1 MSTGN
6 REKTQGREAEPS
18 VADVAPPQTERR
30 PDLYIGLV
38 GAAGTDLTVVR
49 EELRAQLSIV
59 GYAVEH
65 IKVSDLIREVIEI
78 PVSTDEYSR
87 MKSLMAAGDALRQS
101 SKNGDG
107 VAALVISKVRS
118 LRGEANFKGNTAFV
132 IDSLKNPNELDL
144 LDKIYGRSFYTVSV
158 YLSREER
165 LRNLRNKIAKDRHE
179 PPGKRH
185 ETYASELILDDEK
198 GVGDHSQN
206 VRDTFPKADYFI
218 NARVRLGDQVK
229 RFVELVFGE
238 PFTTPTNDEYLMF
251 LAKAASYRSND
262 LSRQVGAVV
271 TDSQGYIAAT
281 GCNEVPYPGG
291 GIFYEGRRGGPGDN
305 RDFTKQLDP
314 NYIEIQR
321 SLIELVGVLKQ
332 AGYVEDDSPDAKI
345 VEALMQGHHKELV
358 SNTRIRNLIE
368 FGRIVHA
375 EMNSICE
382 AAAAGRPVRGGSLYC
397 TTFPC
402 HVCAR
407 HIISSGIREVIY
419 IEPYP
424 KSMTGQLYVD
434 EIRFAHE
441 APTEEDSDKID
452 QVTFRPFHGTSP
464 TLFQRVFRYR
474 PRKDRY
480 GTIATWVPSQA
491 IPQGAAYSVERP
503 LLEANAALSVAG
515 ILEAANLAFK
525 HQADGGDRA

>member
-1 MSTGN
+1 MSAGS
-6 REKTQGREAEPS
+6 RKKPEGEALEGAATS
-18 VADVAPPQTERR
+18 FASAEFELR

-38 GAAGTDLTVVR
+38 GAAGTDLKAVR
-49 EELRAQLSIV
+49 EELRGQLSIM
-59 GYAVEH
+59 GYTIEH
-65 IKVSDLIREVIEI
+65 IKVSELIREVIEI
-78 PVSTDEYSR
+78 PLATDEYAR
-87 MKSLMAAGDALRQS
+87 MKNLMAAGDALRQS

-107 VAALVISKVRS
+107 VASLVISKIRS
-118 LRGEANFKGNTAFV
+118 LRGQGHFKGNTAYI
-132 IDSLKNPNELDL
+132 IDSLKNPNEIDL
-144 LDKIYGRSFYTVSV
+144 LDKVYGRNFYTMSV
-158 YLSREER
+158 YLSRDER

-198 GVGDHSQN
+198 GIGDHSQN
-206 VRDTFPKADYFI
+206 VRDTFPKADYFT
-218 NARVRLGDQVK
+218 NARADLGSQAK

-251 LAKAASYRSND
+251 LAKAAGYRSND

-271 TDSQGYIAAT
+271 VDSKGYIAAT

-291 GIFYEGRRGGPGDN
+291 GIFYEGRKGGPGDN

-321 SLIELVGVLKQ
+321 SLIELVGVLKE
-332 AGYVEDDSPDAKI
+332 AGYVNDDSPDAKI

-375 EMNSICE
+375 EMNCICE
-382 AAAAGRPVRGGSLYC
+382 AAASGRPVRGGTLYC

-407 HIISSGIREVIY
+407 HIIASGIREVVY

-424 KSMTGQLYVD
+424 KSMTGQLYTD

-441 APTEEDSDKID
+441 AAADENREHFEH
-452 QVTFRPFHGTSP
+452 VTFRPFHGTSP

-474 PRKDRY
+474 PRKNRY
-480 GTIATWVPSQA
+480 GTIATWVPSMA

-503 LLEANAALSVAG
+503 LLEANAALSVAP
-515 ILEAANLAFK
+515 ILEAANVAFK
-525 HQADGGDRA
+525 QQTEGGDRA